1 MCLDFSTAL
10 VVPLSTGLSSLDLT
24 VSSPPSQ
31 CVTLRVYHDVA
42 LSSTHIDGQRRAEK
56 MFETC
61 DSNHQARKH
70 AFLLNLPF
78 YFKLQ
83 ALKTL
88 ILRVL
93 DVEGAPE

>member
-24 VSSPPSQ
+24 VSSPP
-31 CVTLRVYHDVA
+31 LRCATSRAYHDVA
-42 LSSTHIDGQRRAEK
+42 LLSTHIDGQRRAGK

-61 DSNHQARKH
+61 DLNHQARKH
-70 AFLLNLPF
+70 ALLLNLPF
-78 YFKLQ
+78 YFKLE
-83 ALKTL
+83 ALQTL
-88 ILRVL
+88 ILTVL